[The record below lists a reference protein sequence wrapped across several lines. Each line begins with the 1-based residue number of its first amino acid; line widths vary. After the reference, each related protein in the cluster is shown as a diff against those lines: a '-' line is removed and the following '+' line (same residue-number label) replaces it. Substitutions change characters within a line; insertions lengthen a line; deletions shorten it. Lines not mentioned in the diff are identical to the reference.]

1 MEGGKLAAS
10 AKVILS
16 GKGKVA
22 KKDRRNPGKIL
33 NYPLCGMKI

>member
-1 MEGGKLAAS
+1 MERVKLAAS

-22 KKDRRNPGKIL
+22 KKDVRKPGKIL
-33 NYPLCGMKI
+33 NYPLCVMKI